1 MATAPRQP
9 GSVDP
14 DDLGRREF
22 SKSRKGWDPV
32 EVRAHL
38 LSMADE
44 IKRLQGVEFELETRV
59 AGLDEE
65 LAKAREFDESH
76 MTQVLGEETA
86 RVLEA
91 ARTAAVDIRSR
102 AEESSARL
110 IREAQEQATATLRD
124 AEEVRLAAAREADEL
139 VAEARSRVDELM
151 RDARRDA
158 DQLRE
163 TAQSDATTTRE
174 RADQLL
180 AEKTAEASAEA
191 ERIRG
196 LADIARASADEYS
209 DRTRSEA
216 DEHAATVR
224 GDAERHS
231 VEVRTRADEAAE
243 RTRSEA
249 EVAAERRAEES
260 AAASTAELDR
270 SREEGRRMV
279 QEARDARERM
289 LRDLAERRRTA
300 RQQLEALRAGRERL
314 LEAFTSAR
322 AAFDD
327 ATDELTDALP
337 AAREAADRA
346 ARDIDGDI
354 ESEVRALDAE
364 IGGEP
369 GAPEERDTT
378 PETVVEIVEIEVEE
392 LIVETV
398 DLGDVQADD
407 AGPAGTV
414 DEEDDD
420 AGAHLRLVPPAR
432 HASFVHGVEDDDSEE
447 DEDDIDDIEEEDDE
461 ESAGGGSV
469 EAIFARLRATNSEPS
484 DEVSEEPDRTVT
496 GAVVIDLG
504 SERLA
509 DTERGSNEEAAADSA
524 SDIDDV
530 AADDDVEE
538 IEATASLL
546 DQRDEVLATIERA
559 VGRRLKRALSDQ
571 ENAVLDRLQRDRRQ
585 KVAADLL
592 DDAQQ
597 SADALWTAVCGDLAE
612 AVTAGSTFFGDDQH
626 GRPVAPDTVAAS
638 LRPSFDEWVSAALRE
653 RLEHTI
659 EGTDDKSE
667 APDRLRSTY
676 REWKNDKVNDLSG
689 DLVTLAFNQGILSSA
704 TETATHCWIVDNGG
718 LPCPD
723 AEDNHLAGA
732 VVAGDEFPTGHRLP
746 PAHPGCRCLLGPVD
760 Q

>member
-1 MATAPRQP
+1 MA
-9 GSVDP
+9 G
-14 DDLGRREF
+14 
-22 SKSRKGWDPV
+22 
-32 EVRAHL
+32 
-38 LSMADE
+38 E

-59 AGLDEE
+59 AGLDQE
-65 LAKAREFDESH
+65 LSRAREFDESH

-91 ARTAAVDIRSR
+91 ARTAASEIRSK

-110 IREAQEQATATLRD
+110 VREAQEEANATVRD
-124 AEEVRLAAAREADEL
+124 AEEVRLAASREADEL
-139 VAEARSRVDELM
+139 VAEARTRVDEMM

-158 DQLRE
+158 DQMRE
-163 TAQSDATTTRE
+163 SAQSDAASTRE

-180 AEKTAEASAEA
+180 EEKTAEAAAEA

-196 LADIARASADEYS
+196 LADVARASADEYS

-216 DEHAATVR
+216 DEHAVTVR
-224 GDAERHS
+224 GDAERHAT
-231 VEVRTRADEAAE
+231 EVRTRADEAAE
-243 RTRSEA
+243 RTRVEA
-249 EVAAERRAEES
+249 ETAAERRAEET
-260 AAASTAELDR
+260 AAASSAELDH

-314 LEAFTSAR
+314 LEAFSSAR

-346 ARDIDGDI
+346 ARDLDGDI

-364 IGGEP
+364 IGPERE
-369 GAPEERDTT
+369 APEEPDFA
-378 PETVVEIVEIEVEE
+378 PTVLTEIVEVEIDVEE
-392 LIVETV
+392 LEIEELEIAEDV
-398 DLGDVQADD
+398 DVAAEEADHV
-407 AGPAGTV
+407 AESL
-414 DEEDDD
+414 DENDDGEDDGAENEAAEDD

-432 HASFVHGVEDDDSEE
+432 PASLVHGIGDEDDSD
-447 DEDDIDDIEEEDDE
+447 DTDDDDDDDIDDDDDE
-461 ESAGGGSV
+461 AAGGGSV
-469 EAIFARLRATNSEPS
+469 EAIFARLRASKTDSEGVSDVTDAPS
-484 DEVSEEPDRTVT
+484 T

-504 SERLA
+504 SERM
-509 DTERGSNEEAAADSA
+509 ADSDRV
-524 SDIDDV
+524 SDDDV
-530 AADDDVEE
+530 SEVDASGQPEAGAADVEE

-585 KVAADLL
+585 KVSYSLL

-597 SADALWTAVCGDLAE
+597 AADALWNAVSSDLAE
-612 AVTAGSTFFGDDQH
+612 AVTAGSTFLGDEQH

-638 LRPSFDEWVSAALRE
+638 LRPSFDEWVSVPLRE

-659 EGTDDKSE
+659 EGTDDKTE
-667 APDRLRSTY
+667 APDRLRAAY

-704 TETATHCWIVDNGG
+704 VDGATHCWIVDNGG

-723 AEDNHLAGA
+723 AEDNHLAGG

-746 PAHPGCRCLLGPVD
+746 PAHPGCRCLLSPVD